1 MADELCARMYAQKV
15 ILSSPS
21 TCYPWLVNPGSQK
34 IKHKLEKH
42 FPEISDL
49 SKVVGFDAISQPLPA
64 RSVVE
69 EFTPFM
75 DILLDMVD
83 FTAAARATLAVEI
96 AEYKLSFNRNVFLLY
111 LGLLRGYVRCFMLL
125 QSVSERKP
133 IAALF
138 NGASKWATGSPMDS
152 LTE

>member
-1 MADELCARMYAQKV
+1 
-15 ILSSPS
+15 
-21 TCYPWLVNPGSQK
+21 
-34 IKHKLEKH
+34 
-42 FPEISDL
+42 
-49 SKVVGFDAISQPLPA
+49 
-64 RSVVE
+64 
-69 EFTPFM
+69 
-75 DILLDMVD
+75 
-83 FTAAARATLAVEI
+83 VEI